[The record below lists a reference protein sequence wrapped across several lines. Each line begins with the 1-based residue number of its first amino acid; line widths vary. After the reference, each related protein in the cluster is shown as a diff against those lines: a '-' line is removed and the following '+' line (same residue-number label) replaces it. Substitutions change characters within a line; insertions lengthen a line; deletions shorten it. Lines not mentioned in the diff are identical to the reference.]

1 MLLGMAV
8 GTGALLLALLLGGT
22 ALVVALLRQREG
34 GLPTRAVFARRR
46 LAWLWAAALAGGT
59 LCAVFLLVLAQSL
72 TRSTKGGVVLA
83 LAPLAGAAVGVI
95 VLFCG
100 EVLWPRPSGQRRRA
114 GLVRRSVTTVTPR
127 PIAAAAVVVSVAFV
141 ALVVACAVAAG
152 PDGHSLTRVRGP
164 VTTTAGP
171 FRGLYYGE
179 RALEVW
185 LGLACL
191 TAVVLVLVVHRPV
204 VTEDDAQLDVAL
216 RRISAHRV
224 LRIYCAGT
232 GAALVGFA
240 YVASSALRSVE
251 LDGWA
256 RSTLVLSGLAL
267 VGTVVTCV
275 WPVMTPVAALR
286 DRHEPAG
293 SVTGDARQRTGI
305 DG

>member
-8 GTGALLLALLLGGT
+8 GTGVLLLALLLGAT
-22 ALVVALLRQREG
+22 ALVLALLRQREG

-46 LAWLWAAALAGGT
+46 LAWLWAAALAGGA
-59 LCAVFLLVLAQSL
+59 LCTVFLLVLAQSL

-83 LAPLAGAAVGVI
+83 LAPLVGAVVGVI

-127 PIAAAAVVVSVAFV
+127 PIAAAAVAISVAFV
-141 ALVVACAVAAG
+141 ALAVACALAAG
-152 PDGHSLTRVRGP
+152 PDGRSLTRVRGP

-171 FRGLYYGE
+171 FPGIFYGE

-191 TAVVLVLVVHRPV
+191 TAVVLVLAVHRPV
-204 VTEDDAQLDVAL
+204 VTEDDAALDVAL

-232 GAALVGFA
+232 GATLVGFA
-240 YVASSALRSVE
+240 YFASSALRSVE

-256 RSTLVLSGLAL
+256 SSALLLSGLAL
-267 VGTVVTCV
+267 VVTVVTCV
-275 WPVMTPVAALR
+275 WPVTTPIASLR
-286 DRHEPAG
+286 DRRDPAEP
-293 SVTGDARQRTGI
+293 VPGDTRQRTGI